1 MLSLYFQCFVA
12 LFALIA
18 VAAGAPQYAAPAP
31 AYGPVIAEP
40 VYPDTVPSYNYNYG
54 VADAASG
61 ANFGA
66 AEAREGYNTN
76 GEYHVNLPDGR
87 LQTVTYT
94 ADGNGYI
101 ADVKYSGE
109 PVYAAAPAP
118 AYGAAPVRAVA
129 VAAPAP
135 IAFAAPAP
143 VFAQRAILP
152 AAPVFRPAFAPA
164 RGVFLG

>member
-1 MLSLYFQCFVA
+1 M
-12 LFALIA
+12 
-18 VAAGAPQYAAPAP
+18 AAASAQYAPAPVYAPAP
-31 AYGPVIAEP
+31 AYGAEP
-40 VYPDTVPSYNYNYG
+40 AYPDTVPSYNYNYG
-54 VADAASG
+54 VADSESQ

-66 AEAREGYNTN
+66 SEAREGYNTN

-109 PVYAAAPAP
+109 PVYAPAP
-118 AYGAAPVRAVA
+118 AYAPVPAYAPAPVV

-135 IAFAAPAP
+135 YAPAP
-143 VFAQRAILP
+143 V
-152 AAPVFRPAFAPA
+152 VYRPAPAPYRPA
-164 RGVFLG
+164 PYRPTILG

>member
-1 MLSLYFQCFVA
+1 MQCFVA

-18 VAAGAPQYAAPAP
+18 VAAAAPQYAVPVP
-31 AYGPVIAEP
+31 AYGPAEP
-40 VYPDTVPSYNYNYG
+40 IYPDTVPSYNYNYG
-54 VADAASG
+54 VADAVSG

-66 AEAREGYNTN
+66 SEAREGYNTN
-76 GEYHVNLPDGR
+76 GEYHVALPDGR
-87 LQTVTYT
+87 IQTVTYT

-109 PVYAAAPAP
+109 PVYAPAPAP

-135 IAFAAPAP
+135 VIVPAAPR
-143 VFAQRAILP
+143 VILP

-164 RGVFLG
+164 RPVFLG